1 MSETGKGDT
10 KRPENSPI
18 DNSKK
23 ETPQQQPP
31 AALILIVDDVEQN
44 VAVISQILRNA
55 GHSVMAAFSGETAL
69 RMVQKRKPDLILLDI
84 MMPGMT
90 GFETCNHLKASPATA
105 DIPVIFL
112 SALTETDTKVKGFE
126 VGGVDYITKPFQESE
141 VLARV
146 HVHLKIRRLEMER
159 EGHIASLVEMNGE
172 KDRLMQIVSH
182 DLRSPLGGI
191 RGLAEILL
199 ESDDQMNVATVHEF
213 SKIITTTVD
222 GLLDLVNDLLDLA
235 KIESGK
241 VNMNLTEFNFGETV
255 KYSTD
260 LVRLVALKKGVFL
273 SAEYPDEPIMVKAD
287 EPKIKQMVNNLLS
300 NAIKFTPKGG
310 NVELVV
316 EKGTGADAK
325 NLKFTVRDS
334 GMGMS
339 EEMLKNVFEKFGDNQ
354 RNGTHG
360 EKGSGLGLSIV
371 KRFVEVHGGTINVE
385 SKIGEGTAFH
395 IMLPVLI
402 NEKEAVSAK

>member
-1 MSETGKGDT
+1 MSAANKTQTEDIKQDKNPT
-10 KRPENSPI
+10 KDKQEIR
-18 DNSKK
+18 
-23 ETPQQQPP
+23 Q
-31 AALILIVDDVEQN
+31 ALILIVDDVEQN

-55 GHSVMAAFSGETAL
+55 GHNVMAAFSGETAI

-90 GFETCNHLKASPATA
+90 GFETCEQLKASPATA

-141 VLARV
+141 VLARAN
-146 HVHLKIRRLEMER
+146 VHLKINWLEQER
-159 EGHIASLVEMNGE
+159 DKHIEKLTEMNGE

-191 RGLAEILL
+191 RGLAEILM
-199 ESDDQMNVATVHEF
+199 ESDEQVNVATVQEF
-213 SKIITTTVD
+213 SKIITHTVD
-222 GLLDLVNDLLDLA
+222 GLLELVNDLLDLA

-241 VNMNLTEFNFGETV
+241 VNLNMTEFDFGETV
-255 KYSTD
+255 KYASD

-273 SAEYPDEPIMVKAD
+273 NAEYPDEPIIIKAD
-287 EPKIKQMVNNLLS
+287 EPKLKQTINNLLS

-310 NVELVV
+310 NVDIIV
-316 EKGTGADAK
+316 EKGKEKNSK
-325 NLKFTVRDS
+325 NLLITVRDS
-334 GMGMS
+334 GMGIS
-339 EEMLKNVFEKFGDNQ
+339 EEMLKTVFEKFGDHQ

-371 KRFVEVHGGTINVE
+371 KRFVELHNGTVKIE
-385 SKIGEGTAFH
+385 SKVGEGTAFH
-395 IMLPVLI
+395 IVMPVLV
-402 NEKEAVSAK
+402 K

>member
-1 MSETGKGDT
+1 MSSDKTQATEIKQEKT
-10 KRPENSPI
+10 SPQE
-18 DNSKK
+18 DKK
-23 ETPQQQPP
+23 EIRRQ
-31 AALILIVDDVEQN
+31 ALILIVDDVEQN

-55 GHSVMAAFSGETAL
+55 GHNVMAAFSGETAI
-69 RMVQKRKPDLILLDI
+69 RMVQKRQPDLILLDI

-90 GFETCNHLKASPATA
+90 GFETCENLKESPATA

-141 VLARV
+141 VLARAN
-146 HVHLKIRRLEMER
+146 VHLKIRWLEEER
-159 EGHIASLVEMNGE
+159 ARHIAQLTERNAD

-199 ESDDQMNVATVHEF
+199 ESDDDLNAATVREF
-213 SKIITTTVD
+213 SKIITTTTD

-241 VNMNLTEFNFGETV
+241 VNLNITEFDFAETV
-255 KYSTD
+255 KYSSD

-273 SAEYPDEPIMVKAD
+273 NAEYPDEPILVKAD
-287 EPKIKQMVNNLLS
+287 EPKLKQTINNLLS

-310 NVELVV
+310 NVEIIV
-316 EKGTGADAK
+316 EKGKEK
-325 NLKFTVRDS
+325 NSKNILITVRDS
-334 GMGMS
+334 GMGIS
-339 EEMLKNVFEKFGDNQ
+339 EEMLKTVFEKFGDHQ

-371 KRFVEVHGGTINVE
+371 KSFVELHNGTVKLE
-385 SKIGEGTAFH
+385 SKVGEGTAFH
-395 IMLPVLI
+395 LTLPVLAE
-402 NEKEAVSAK
+402 EKTTKV

>member
-1 MSETGKGDT
+1 MSVSAEKE
-10 KRPENSPI
+10 KNSAST
-18 DNSKK
+18 NREEKTEK
-23 ETPQQQPP
+23 HQ
-31 AALILIVDDVEQN
+31 ALILIVDDVEQN

-55 GHSVMAAFSGETAL
+55 GHNVMAAFSGETAL

-90 GFETCNHLKASPATA
+90 GFETCEHLKSSASTA

-159 EGHIASLVEMNGE
+159 DKHISTLTELNSE

-199 ESDDQMNVATVHEF
+199 ESDEQVNAATVREF
-213 SKIITTTVD
+213 SKIITNTVD
-222 GLLDLVNDLLDLA
+222 GLLELVNDLLDLA
-235 KIESGK
+235 KIESGN
-241 VNMNLTEFNFGETV
+241 VNMNFTEFDFSETI
-255 KYSTD
+255 KYASD

-273 SAEYPDEPIMVKAD
+273 TADYPDEPLRIRAD
-287 EPKIKQMVNNLLS
+287 EPKLKQTINNLLS

-310 NVELVV
+310 NVEIAV
-316 EKGTGADAK
+316 EKEQSPDSK
-325 NLKFTVRDS
+325 NLLITVTDS
-334 GMGMS
+334 GMGIPPD
-339 EEMLKNVFEKFGDNQ
+339 MLKNVFEKFGEHQ

-371 KRFVEVHGGTINVE
+371 KRFVELHGGTVRVD
-385 SKIGEGTAFH
+385 SRVGEGTSFH
-395 IMLPVLI
+395 ITLPVLL
-402 NEKEAVSAK
+402 KD

>member
-1 MSETGKGDT
+1 MEMNQGTTGTGENQEKNTPPKDT
-10 KRPENSPI
+10 KTENTS
-18 DNSKK
+18 S
-23 ETPQQQPP
+23 
-31 AALILIVDDVEQN
+31 LILIVDDVEQN
-44 VAVISQILRNA
+44 VAVISQILRAA
-55 GHSVMAAFSGETAL
+55 GHNVMAAFSGETAL

-90 GFETCNHLKASPATA
+90 GFETCEHLKASSATA

-146 HVHLKIRRLEMER
+146 NVHLKIRRLEKER
-159 EGHIASLVEMNGE
+159 DQNIATLTENNKE

-199 ESDDQMNVATVHEF
+199 DSDEQVNPATVREF
-213 SKIITTTVD
+213 SKIITNTVD
-222 GLLDLVNDLLDLA
+222 GLLELVNDLLDLA

-241 VNMNLTEFNFGETV
+241 VNLNITQFDFSETI
-255 KYSTD
+255 KYSSD

-273 SAEYPDEPIMVKAD
+273 NAEYPDEPLIIKAD
-287 EPKIKQMVNNLLS
+287 EPKIKQTINNLLS

-310 NVELVV
+310 NVEIVV
-316 EKGTGADAK
+316 EKGKENPQD
-325 NLKFTVRDS
+325 LLITVRDS
-334 GMGMS
+334 GMGIPDD
-339 EEMLKNVFEKFGDNQ
+339 MLKNVFEKFGEHQ

-371 KRFVEVHGGTINVE
+371 KRFVELHKGTIRVE
-385 SKIGEGTAFH
+385 SKVGEGTTFYLS
-395 IMLPVLI
+395 LPVLV
-402 NEKEAVSAK
+402 NNQKEAA